1 MDATSAKMLLVSVLL
16 LSALTSAA
24 TGSVDVV
31 SVGTM
36 RLCRPTAIDAT
47 ISSDRYT
54 GKPVALIQLNDNG
67 KATLARLTT
76 QAKGKRLSVTLNGE
90 TVAEPLVLEPIL
102 GGVFEISGLD
112 KVVLEQIVKAVTSD
126 C

>member
-1 MDATSAKMLLVSVLL
+1 
-16 LSALTSAA
+16 
-24 TGSVDVV
+24 
-31 SVGTM
+31 M
-36 RLCRPTAIDAT
+36 RLCRPTAIDAS

-54 GKPVALIQLNDNG
+54 GEPAVLIQLNDEG
-67 KATLARLTT
+67 KAIFARLTT

-102 GGVFEISGLD
+102 GGVLMVSGLD
-112 KVVLEQIVKAVTSD
+112 KAVLEQIVKAVTSD